1 MSRNNGFG
9 TAEAE
14 SEKMAECGFETL
26 NEIKIVKTHRKPR
39 RSKFHLFSSFSKLW
53 KYFE

>member
-14 SEKMAECGFETL
+14 NAKMVDYRFEKL
-26 NEIKIVKTHRKPR
+26 NEVGIDHEMIKTLKTHRN
-39 RSKFHLFSSFSKLW
+39 
-53 KYFE
+53 

>member
-14 SEKMAECGFETL
+14 NAKMVDYRFEKL
-26 NEIKIVKTHRKPR
+26 NEVGIEMIKTLKTHRN
-39 RSKFHLFSSFSKLW
+39 
-53 KYFE
+53 